1 MLYHFFGSTQERN
14 EITVKRIISLLLSL
28 MMVFSLF
35 AGAMTSAS
43 AASFG
48 VSITPSIAVIEGT
61 GSASFTVTT
70 ILDSLADQIKDGGK
84 FDLGELT
91 KGLMDSGLG
100 LDALAA
106 LLSSAGFSWDDI
118 VKSMQENGVNIS
130 QIADMLKGLMSGDQ
144 LDFGSLV
151 KDLMGD
157 ADLLGML
164 LGALSNA
171 GFSSDLLNSLL
182 ATMQNM
188 DTQGLLE
195 ILTAMLGGIG
205 QNSSAKPLAADEE
218 KTMLDASDFMDQVME
233 MFGQFLSEEQIES
246 LKNTVQ
252 SWADSIPLPDALA
265 ALKDVLGED
274 FDPADAIKFVT
285 DLTNGDVNYTELLQ
299 SVLDKVSDAVDM
311 EEAVK
316 AFSDALGTDLDLTK
330 LTEALMNVM
339 NEGFDF
345 DALKDA
351 FGEAVDLDALLAS
364 LADKLNLNDGD
375 IDVPALVKAL
385 TDALAEQDIKNFDF
399 DKFAEAMGDDFD
411 LPSFLQSVVD
421 KLSDGKI
428 DLDAVK
434 QAMEDALGEQIDLSS
449 IIDALKNGL
458 GEDLDVGKLLEA
470 LKAALESMDVE
481 VPSLDSLL
489 ASLSDALGT
498 EITSEQL
505 EQLVNALKDMISGDQ
520 DFKDVLQ
527 SLLDNFKDKINLDD
541 LFSSLQDALG
551 EDFGGMLKDILQAL
565 LASGFDFNEILD
577 KLKEL
582 GNDPQSIIDMLFADR
597 ISYQWQ
603 KRTSDGAKPMAVEED
618 LNTYSGADTR
628 TLTVSRD
635 TAPEQDETHVYFCTL
650 TVFGRELTSSDA
662 VLVIK
667 AEKEAS
673 DPTSADPT
681 SVDPTTV
688 DPATDP
694 TAAPTGPVLDNETHI
709 AYITGYEDGTVHPNG
724 QITRA
729 EVAMILYRLLTNESR
744 TAYGTSANTFSDVP
758 YFEWFNTAVS
768 TLANAKVLNG
778 YPDGT
783 FLPNAPITR
792 AELATILTRLSVLV
806 NMSKEITP
814 AVFSDVADHWA
825 VSGIKV
831 AAESGWI
838 NGYEDGTFRPDNPVT
853 RAEAVTMLN
862 RMLDRN
868 PDQLP
873 AAGMKTFSDNM
884 DPAMWYYKAIQE
896 AANGH
901 TYNRNADGTETWV
914 QIAA

>member
-1 MLYHFFGSTQERN
+1 
-14 EITVKRIISLLLSL
+14 
-28 MMVFSLF
+28 MMVFGLF
-35 AGAMTSAS
+35 TGAVTSAN

-48 VSITPSIAVIEGT
+48 VSVTPANAVIEGT

-70 ILDSLADQIKDGGK
+70 VLDSIADQLKDGGK
-84 FDLGELT
+84 LDLGELA
-91 KGLMDSGLG
+91 KSLMDGGLP
-100 LDALAA
+100 LDALAS
-106 LLSSAGFSWDDI
+106 LLSSAGFNWDDI
-118 VKSMQENGVNIS
+118 VKAMQDNGVDVAK
-130 QIADMLKGLMSGDQ
+130 IAEMLTGLMNGGQ
-144 LDFGSLV
+144 LDFGELLA
-151 KDLMGD
+151 DLMGD
-157 ADLLGML
+157 TDLLGML
-164 LGALSNA
+164 IGALSNA
-171 GFSSDLLNSLL
+171 GFSNELLNSVLD
-182 ATMQNM
+182 TMQNM
-188 DTQGLLE
+188 DTQGLME
-195 ILTAMLGGIG
+195 IIGALLGNIG
-205 QNSSAKPLAADEE
+205 QNSAAKPLAADDE
-218 KTMLDASDFMDQVME
+218 TTVLDSSDFMDQVME
-233 MFGQFLSEEQIES
+233 MFGDVLTEEQIAA
-246 LKNTVQ
+246 LKEMVQ

-274 FDPADAIKFVT
+274 FTPEDAIQFVT
-285 DLTNGDVNYTELLQ
+285 DLTNGDVDYTELLQ
-299 SVLDKVSDAVDM
+299 AVMDKVSDSIDM

-339 NEGFDF
+339 SDGFDL
-345 DALKDA
+345 DSLKNAL
-351 FGEAVDLDALLAS
+351 GETVDLDALFAS
-364 LADKLNLNDGD
+364 LAEKLNLNDGD
-375 IDVPALVKAL
+375 IDVASLMKAL
-385 TDALAEQDIKNFDF
+385 TDALAEQDITDFDF
-399 DKFAEAMGDDFD
+399 DKFVEAMGDDFD

-428 DLDAVK
+428 DLDSVK
-434 QAMEDALGEQIDLSS
+434 QAVEDALGEQIDLTS

-498 EITSEQL
+498 EITPEQL
-505 EQLVNALKDMISGDQ
+505 EQLIEALKGMINGDQ
-520 DFKDVLQ
+520 DFKEVLE
-527 SLLDNFKDKINLDD
+527 SLLNNFKDKIDLDD
-541 LFSSLQDALG
+541 LLSSLQDVLG
-551 EDFGGMLKDILQAL
+551 EDFGGMLKEIVQAL
-565 LASGFDFNEILD
+565 LASGFDFGEILD

-635 TAPEQDETHVYFCTL
+635 VAPEQDETHVYFCTL
-650 TVFGRELTSSDA
+650 TVFDSELTSSDA

-667 AEKEAS
+667 AEKEATDPTAS
-673 DPTSADPT
+673 DPTT
-681 SVDPTTV
+681 EPTTV
-688 DPATDP
+688 DPSTEP
-694 TAAPTGPVLDNETHI
+694 TAAPTGPVLDNETHA
-709 AYITGYEDGTVHPNG
+709 AYITGYEDGTVRPNG

-729 EVAMILYRLLTNESR
+729 EVATILYRLLTSESR
-744 TAYGTSANTFSDVP
+744 AAYETSVNTFSDVR
-758 YFEWFNTAVS
+758 FTDWFNTAVS
-768 TLANAKVLNG
+768 TLAKAKVLNG

-792 AELATILTRLSVLV
+792 AELATILTRMSVLV
-806 NMSKEITP
+806 NMSKEVSP
-814 AVFSDVADHWA
+814 AAFSDVAGHWA
-825 VSGIKV
+825 VASIKI

-884 DPAMWYYKAIQE
+884 DPNMWYYKAIQE

-901 TYNRNADGTETWV
+901 TYNRNADGTESWV